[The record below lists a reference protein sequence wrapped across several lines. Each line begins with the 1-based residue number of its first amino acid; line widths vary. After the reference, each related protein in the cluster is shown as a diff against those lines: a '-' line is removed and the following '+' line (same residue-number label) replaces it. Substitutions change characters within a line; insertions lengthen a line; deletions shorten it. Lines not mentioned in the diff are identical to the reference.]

1 MNFYNNYFKK
11 IILKEDFFFIIVNIL
26 KILHWHVNEILYKN
40 YPGYCRIK
48 IIVGNKWWENVVSNM
63 KYFKNIWQQFN
74 YGVELKLGSVWLSQ
88 SKNNS
93 KDGTLKLYRCYN

>member
-1 MNFYNNYFKK
+1 MILITFLFNRKPLNIKIMNFYNNYFKK

-48 IIVGNKWWENVVSNM
+48 IIVGNKW
-63 KYFKNIWQQFN
+63 
-74 YGVELKLGSVWLSQ
+74 
-88 SKNNS
+88 
-93 KDGTLKLYRCYN
+93 